1 MNVGLKNAHRNHS
14 QVGLKQDYSQSF
26 VGIKKDL
33 SIKASPPLV
42 KENSKNVKH
51 SDNSQGI
58 VNDYGKNREPLGLYS
73 TSSNQPKPVVQSNIE
88 RKKKRDKNGYNVD
101 KNYVN

>member
-33 SIKASPPLV
+33 SIK
-42 KENSKNVKH
+42 ENSKNVKH

-73 TSSNQPKPVVQSNIE
+73 KSSNQPKPVVQSNIE

>member
-26 VGIKKDL
+26 VGIKKDVA
-33 SIKASPPLV
+33 I

-51 SDNSQGI
+51 SDSSQGI
-58 VNDYGKNREPLGLYS
+58 VNDYGKRVEPLGLYTHS
-73 TSSNQPKPVVQSNIE
+73 NNQPKPVVQSNIE

>member
-1 MNVGLKNAHRNHS
+1 MNVGLKNAHKNHS
-14 QVGLKQDYSQSF
+14 QVGLKQDFSQSF
-26 VGIKKDL
+26 VGVKKDL
-33 SIKASPPLV
+33 AL

-51 SDNSQGI
+51 TDSSHGI
-58 VNDYGKNREPLGLYS
+58 VNDYGKNQEPLGLYTHS
-73 TSSNQPKPVVQSNIE
+73 NNQPKPVVQSNIE

>member
-33 SIKASPPLV
+33 SIK
-42 KENSKNVKH
+42 ENSKNVKH

-58 VNDYGKNREPLGLYS
+58 VNDYGKRVEPLGLYS